1 MAVNAK
7 YFDFILLVRTG
18 TSISNKIYRHFL
30 QKNKVTLPAPIVTV
44 LLQRYENYHSDGKYY
59 RFDPS

>member
-7 YFDFILLVRTG
+7 YFDFILPAG